1 MADEPATP
9 TVGPNEWLVDEMYDQ
24 YREDP
29 NSVSASWRE
38 FFADYRP
45 EAPEHTASAAAL
57 SGLA

>member
-45 EAPEHTASAAAL
+45 
-57 SGLA
+57 